1 MPLLPCCFLSHNE
14 DKPSVVLAASPRM
27 QNHPKREQIL
37 SMECFGKGPCWVHL
51 AQGKH
56 NTEEADRMTSW
67 LTSSMLLV
75 LYSLTGFQQ
84 PHVRREMTLT
94 VVTSLHQEKIVNI
107 ACTGGIQ
114 TALISVWL

>member
-1 MPLLPCCFLSHNE
+1 MPMLPCCFLSYNE

-27 QNHPKREQIL
+27 QDHPKREQIL
-37 SMECFGKGPCWVHL
+37 SMECSGKGPYWVRL

-56 NTEEADRMTSW
+56 NTEEVDIMANKFHAPCPVQSDWIPAAPCENPVM
-67 LTSSMLLV
+67 
-75 LYSLTGFQQ
+75 
-84 PHVRREMTLT
+84 
-94 VVTSLHQEKIVNI
+94 TSLHQEKIVNI

>member
-1 MPLLPCCFLSHNE
+1 MPMLPCCFLSYNE
-14 DKPSVVLAASPRM
+14 DKPSAVLAASPRM
-27 QNHPKREQIL
+27 YDHPKREQIL
-37 SMECFGKGPCWVHL
+37 SMECSGKGPCWVNL

-67 LTSSMLLV
+67 LTSSTLLV

-84 PHVRREMTLT
+84 PHVRTLT

-114 TALISVWL
+114 TALTSVWL